1 MKSFAAVI
9 ALFVLGASQ
18 TWAGAVEETPSE
30 DTPID
35 WASPESIKEHMVFK
49 LVPVIGEQTFAPN
62 IVSSD
67 PTLAENFSDIYLVR
81 TENLDE
87 GEYFTLYITAQ
98 YHDDH
103 FRNYSTAMTSKGEKL
118 NLTKLSQSESDK
130 TTSSPYTYE
139 EKMAVEL
146 GFVEIV
152 DSMTTQLELIL
163 EGDKPNLSPG
173 NISDNSKRVDHIKI
187 PGNYFLAIMRTL
199 RAE

>member
-18 TWAGAVEETPSE
+18 TWAGAVEEIPSE

-35 WASPESIKEHMVFK
+35 WTSPDSIKEHMVFK
-49 LVPVIGEQTFAPN
+49 LVPVVGEQTFAPN

-67 PTLAENFSDIYLVR
+67 PTLAENFSEIYLVR
-81 TENLDE
+81 TENLDK

-103 FRNYSTAMTSKGEKL
+103 FRHYSAAATSKGEEL
-118 NLTKLSQSESDK
+118 NLTKLSQSESVD
-130 TTSSPYTYE
+130 SADNRYTHQ
-139 EKMAVEL
+139 EKLAIEL

-152 DSMTTQLELIL
+152 DSMTTQLEIIL
-163 EGDKPNLSPG
+163 VGDSPNRSPG
-173 NISDNSKRVDHIKI
+173 NISDNGKREDHINI
-187 PGNYFLAIMRTL
+187 PGSYFLAIMRTL
-199 RAE
+199 KAE